1 MTAEGPALTFAEPG
15 SPTGIMMVGLQ
26 GSGKTTT
33 SAKLGYLLKKQGK
46 SPLLVAADM
55 QRPAAVEQLQILG
68 KQIDIPVFNI
78 PGATPLE
85 ICEKAAAQAKA
96 EKCDVIIYDTAGRLA
111 IDERLMDE
119 LSSIKANVWP
129 ENVLLV
135 IDAMIGQDAVKV
147 SKGFHDRLGL
157 TGVVVTKLDGDARGG
172 ATLSVREVTG
182 APVRFIGIGE
192 QIDKLEEFRP
202 EGMAQRVL
210 GLGDVVGLMKDFE
223 QVIDEKKAADDAMK
237 MLAGKFTLDDFLEQ
251 VRMIQKMGPL
261 KEIVGKM
268 PGMSDMIPA
277 DADLDD
283 RELVRIEAMIS
294 SFTRFERGDP
304 YALVRE
310 PTRVTRIAKGS
321 GTPEKAVSE
330 LVQKFLFMRQMMEGI
345 GNMGMLGKIPG
356 MKSVKMAKN
365 LKRQMAQGGGMPSM
379 SSMMGMP
386 GLGLPGMPGMGLPG
400 MGTTGFPGLMGGD
413 DEAPGSLTKM
423 KSLTTAEKNAKKA
436 QRKREKDARRKSRR

>member
-1 MTAEGPALTFAEPG
+1 
-15 SPTGIMMVGLQ
+15 
-26 GSGKTTT
+26 
-33 SAKLGYLLKKQGK
+33 
-46 SPLLVAADM
+46 
-55 QRPAAVEQLQILG
+55 
-68 KQIDIPVFNI
+68 
-78 PGATPLE
+78 
-85 ICEKAAAQAKA
+85 
-96 EKCDVIIYDTAGRLA
+96 
-111 IDERLMDE
+111 
-119 LSSIKANVWP
+119 
-129 ENVLLV
+129 
-135 IDAMIGQDAVKV
+135 
-147 SKGFHDRLGL
+147 
-157 TGVVVTKLDGDARGG
+157 
-172 ATLSVREVTG
+172 
-182 APVRFIGIGE
+182 VRFIGMGE

-379 SSMMGMP
+379 MGMP